1 MANTNIDLVGLDFT
15 SLKNNLKTF
24 LKTNTQFKDLDYEGS
39 NINVL
44 LDVLAYNSYLNA
56 FYTNMVASEMFL
68 DTAQLRDSIVSHA
81 KELNYVPRSFTSAK
95 ATVTVRIT
103 PSTTINTL
111 LIPKYTSFS
120 SRLGSNTYTFTTV
133 ESRVVTSANG
143 GVFNQTLDVFEGTV
157 RTESFVFNY
166 ANTTQRFVISNPT
179 VDISSLD
186 VTVYEDG
193 GQTIQPYTVATQLY
207 EVRDSSKVYFV
218 QPAQNQQY
226 ELVFGDNVFGRKPK
240 DGSTVVVRYRASSGE
255 LPNGARVFS
264 ADGPIDGHSNISVT
278 TVTSAAGGAISETIE
293 SIRFNAPRAFQAQN
307 RAVTASDYETIL
319 QNRFSDIQAISVYGG
334 EEASPPRYGRVY
346 ISVDVAGADGAP
358 ETRKQEYLNYIKDK
372 TPLTIQVEFV
382 DPSFLYVAVDS
393 TVYYNA
399 NETNKTTS
407 DIETTVQGSISTFN
421 AVNLSDFKK
430 TLYYSTLVS
439 TIDESDI
446 SVIGNDT
453 ELTLIKRIMPTLNEG
468 YTFTVSTDN
477 ALQQEQGRKLSVSET
492 HFGHTLT
499 SSSFIFDGVRC
510 ILVDDSIGNVF
521 IAVEEADTIR
531 VIRTVGSLNY
541 DTGVLTVGK
550 SFNISSYEGNYIE
563 LRFKTSSKNIQSKTN
578 TIIAID
584 PLDVTVTAV
593 GVKQ

>member
-1 MANTNIDLVGLDFT
+1 MANTNIDLVGLDFI

-39 NINVL
+39 NISVL

-95 ATVTVRIT
+95 ATITVRIT
-103 PSTTINTL
+103 PSATINTL
-111 LIPKYTSFS
+111 LIPKYTTFS

-133 ESRVVTSANG
+133 ESQVVTSANG
-143 GVFNQTLDVFEGTV
+143 GVFSQTLEVYEGTV
-157 RTESFVFNY
+157 RTETFIFNY
-166 ANTTQRFVISNPT
+166 ANTTQRFVLSNPT
-179 VDISSLD
+179 VDTSSLD

-193 GQTIQPYTVATQLY
+193 GQTIQPYTLATQLY
-207 EVRDSSKVYFV
+207 EVKDSSKVYFV

-278 TVTSAAGGAISETIE
+278 TVTSASGGAISETIE
-293 SIRFNAPRAFQAQN
+293 SIRYNAPRAFQAQN
-307 RAVTASDYETIL
+307 RAVTASDYETLL

-334 EEASPPRYGRVY
+334 EEASPPRYGRVF

-393 TVYYNA
+393 TVYFNA

-421 AVNLSDFKK
+421 TVNLSDFKK

-439 TIDESDI
+439 TIDQSDV

-453 ELTLIKRIMPTLNEG
+453 ELTLIKRIIPTLNEG
-468 YTFTVSTDN
+468 YAFTVSTDN
-477 ALQQEQGRKLSVSET
+477 PLQQETGRKLSVSET

-499 SSSFIFDGVRC
+499 SSSFVFDGVRC
-510 ILVDDSIGNVF
+510 ILVDDSIGSVF

-531 VIRTVGSLNY
+531 VIRNVGSLNY
-541 DTGVLTVGK
+541 DTGVLTIGK
-550 SFNISSYEGNYIE
+550 SFNISSYEGNYVE
-563 LRFKTSSKNIQSKTN
+563 LRFKTFSKNIQSKTN

-584 PLDVTVTAV
+584 PLDVTVTAI

>member
-81 KELNYVPRSFTSAK
+81 KELNYVPRSFTSTK

>member
-1 MANTNIDLVGLDFT
+1 MANTNIDLVGLDFI

-95 ATVTVRIT
+95 ATITVRIT

-120 SRLGSNTYTFTTV
+120 SRLGSNTYTFTAA

-143 GVFNQTLDVFEGTV
+143 GVFEQTLDVFEGTV

-179 VDISSLD
+179 VDVSSLD

-193 GQTIQPYTVATQLY
+193 GQTIQPYTLATQLY

-264 ADGPIDGHSNISVT
+264 ADGPIDGHSNVSIT
-278 TVTSAAGGAISETIE
+278 TVTSAAGGAISETVE

-407 DIETTVQGSISTFN
+407 DIETMVQGSISTFN

-439 TIDESDI
+439 NIDDSDI

-453 ELTLIKRIMPTLNEG
+453 ELTLIKRIIPTLNEG
-468 YTFTVSTDN
+468 YAFTVSMDN

-492 HFGHTLT
+492 HFGHTFT

-531 VIRTVGSLNY
+531 VIRSVGSLNY
-541 DTGVLTVGK
+541 NTGVLTVGK
-550 SFNISSYEGNYIE
+550 SFIISSYEGNYIE
-563 LRFKTSSKNIQSKTN
+563 LRFKTLSKNIQSKTN

-584 PLDVTVTAV
+584 PLDVTVTAI